1 MVALAESGTDSY
13 YAFPFRN
20 SLPKGDICRRRAMM
34 GGISRMTVSISA
46 SLVKRDSEKRI
57 DPWAQVN
64 GTPMAR
70 RTWEGSSDPD
80 VQALPDEAQIPNSDS
95 SSKMASPSTNSKAI
109 EVVLGSRSAPPP
121 LIRSEERRV
130 GKE

>member
-46 SLVKRDSEKRI
+46 SVVKRDSEKRI

-70 RTWEGSSDPD
+70 RTWEGSSEPE
-80 VQALPDEAQIPNSDS
+80 VQALPDEAQMPNSDS
-95 SSKMASPSTNSKAI
+95 IFFINDPATTEISTLSLHDALPI
-109 EVVLGSRSAPPP
+109 
-121 LIRSEERRV
+121 
-130 GKE
+130 